1 MTEEEYNAQLQAATK
16 FIVDSKTES
25 VNYKESAELYKKT
38 NDKTLEIVKE
48 SIPKTIPAEIT
59 EESLAK
65 IANTAESAAKHGV
78 TSSQCQMP
86 NTERLSDNISN
97 AVLRKVSNQMD
108 SVIAS
113 SIERHRTQIDVRH
126 EHHHTNM
133 YGTFA
138 SSETNRRMMCWL
150 AVCTIL
156 SLAQIVLFLLRWY
169 EIIDLEWK
177 YFPYLFFAT
186 IGIVFFGFIIR
197 INSKP
202 KRY

>member
-1 MTEEEYNAQLQAATK
+1 MTEEEYNEQLQAATK
-16 FIVDSKTES
+16 FIVDSKNES

-59 EESLAK
+59 EESLVK

-86 NTERLSDNISN
+86 STQELADKI
-97 AVLRKVSNQMD
+97 ATLVLKKVSDSMD
-108 SVIAS
+108 ETIARSV
-113 SIERHRTQIDVRH
+113 ERHKTQIDVHH
-126 EHHHTNM
+126 EHHHMDFYSTH
-133 YGTFA
+133 A

-150 AVCTIL
+150 AICIIL
-156 SLAQIVLFLLRWY
+156 SLAQIVLFLLNWY
-169 EIIDLEWK
+169 NIIDWK
-177 YFPYLFFAT
+177 WEVFPYLFFAT

-202 KRY
+202 KKY